1 MTDNISK
8 LLIMMIMMAF
18 NVKMM
23 TCLDMI
29 SHQSFIKNYIIGFPR
44 FLAERLSKAIT
55 NNPCLLKYE
64 CKLAK
69 KDNLS

>member
-1 MTDNISK
+1 
-8 LLIMMIMMAF
+8 MIMMAF

-23 TCLDMI
+23 TCLDM
-29 SHQSFIKNYIIGFPR
+29 SPHQSFCHLSKTIIGFPR